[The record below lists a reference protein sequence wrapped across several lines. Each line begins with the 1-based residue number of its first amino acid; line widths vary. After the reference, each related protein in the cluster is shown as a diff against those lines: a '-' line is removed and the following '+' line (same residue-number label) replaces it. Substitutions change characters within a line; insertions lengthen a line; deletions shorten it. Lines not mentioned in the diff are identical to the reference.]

1 MNCEQKPKN
10 LGNYS
15 STHLGPAAATRD
27 LERCFV
33 LRIPVHGPL
42 MNPIFGITLI
52 NCKRPWWT
60 MMTHAQTHT
69 QTLHNHV
76 FGFLSYI
83 LSYFVI
89 WKMVFCVFGGIW
101 GHLRHV
107 ANFLADA
114 CWGHAS
120 TTVTREGK
128 SQRHRWHVG
137 FQHVYTMFV
146 HTMCVLYMYY
156 ILYGQLFKRIGNYTL
171 TYSEVYW
178 TWSLNMIIQHDF

>member
-89 WKMVFCVFGGIW
+89 WKMVFLCFWWHLGSPSACSKFFGRCMLRSRQHDGHKRREVPKASVTCGISA
-101 GHLRHV
+101 R
-107 ANFLADA
+107 
-114 CWGHAS
+114 
-120 TTVTREGK
+120 
-128 SQRHRWHVG
+128 
-137 FQHVYTMFV
+137 VYDVCTYYV
-146 HTMCVLYMYY
+146 CTIHVLYIIWTIVQTHWKLY
-156 ILYGQLFKRIGNYTL
+156 IDI
-171 TYSEVYW
+171 
-178 TWSLNMIIQHDF
+178 